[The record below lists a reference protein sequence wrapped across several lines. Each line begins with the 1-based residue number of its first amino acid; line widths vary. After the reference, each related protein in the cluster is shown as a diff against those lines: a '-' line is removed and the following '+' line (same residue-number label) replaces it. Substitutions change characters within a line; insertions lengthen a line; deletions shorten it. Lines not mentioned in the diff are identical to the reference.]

1 MDDTSEQQSLLSDW
15 RQGDFCLD
23 ATLEIPI
30 LNHDDEGAFF
40 GPAVGRGMV
49 IVSQS
54 CDIVRDPAERPYVQ
68 VSPLLEATSEEL
80 AAVAGKRRPQYAT
93 FGVLAEQGLVV
104 DLDVVASVHKQVV
117 AGWERAGGCAT
128 EAERAELAESLAR
141 HKQRFGFPDGFD
153 RTLKDFRRWIERRAN
168 QNNESGSF
176 IRAIDEIRV
185 RCDDWEADPLSL
197 EFICILKGDPPT
209 QDRDAWDGPRAD
221 LESKITPKCPDAFV
235 RIATKGEVS
244 LIEYQESHFLDLDG
258 LSDA

>member
-1 MDDTSEQQSLLSDW
+1 MDEAGGQQSLLSDW

-30 LNHDDEGAFF
+30 LNYDDEGSFF
-40 GPAVGRGMV
+40 GPATGRGML
-49 IVSQS
+49 ILSQS
-54 CDIVRDPAERPYVQ
+54 CDIVRDPADRPYVQ
-68 VSPLLEATSEEL
+68 VSPLLEATAVEL
-80 AAVAGKRRPQYAT
+80 EAVSNKRRPQYAT
-93 FGVLAEQGLVV
+93 FEALAEHGLVV

-117 AGWERAGGCAT
+117 AGWERAGGCAS
-128 EAERAELAESLAR
+128 EAERAGLAESLAR

-153 RTLKDFRRWIERRAN
+153 RALKDFRRWIERRAN
-168 QNNESGSF
+168 QNNDSGSF

-185 RCDDWEADPLSL
+185 RCDDWKADPLSL
-197 EFICILKGDPPT
+197 ELICILKGDPSA
-209 QDRDAWDGPRAD
+209 QDRDAWDGPRSD

-235 RIATKGEVS
+235 RIASKGEIS

>member
-1 MDDTSEQQSLLSDW
+1 MDDTSEQQSHLSDW

-30 LNHDDEGAFF
+30 LNYDDGGAFF
-40 GPAVGRGMV
+40 GPATGRGML

-54 CDIVRDPAERPYVQ
+54 CDIVRDSVDRPYVQ
-68 VSPLLEATSEEL
+68 VSPLLEATAEEL
-80 AAVAGKRRPQYAT
+80 AAVANKRRPQYAT
-93 FGVLAEQGLVV
+93 FEALAGLGLVV
-104 DLDVVASVHKQVV
+104 DLDLVASVHKQVV
-117 AGWERAGGCAT
+117 ASWERAGGCAS
-128 EAERAELAESLAR
+128 EAERAGLAESLAR

-153 RTLKDFRRWIERRAN
+153 LTLKDFRRWIERRAN
-168 QNNESGSF
+168 QNNDSGSF

-185 RCDDWEADPLSL
+185 RCDDWDADPLAL
-197 EFICILKGDPPT
+197 EFICILKADPPV
-209 QDRDAWDGPRAD
+209 DEREGWEVPRAD

-235 RIATKGEVS
+235 RVTSKGEIS